1 MAKIGIAGGGIIAAA
16 AAVELIG
23 RGHDVTVFERDPDG
37 KPASVGNAALL
48 AVPEISPLASVATL
62 MSAPKWLLDPLGP
75 LALRWQDIATLAP
88 WLARFALAARPSTV
102 EASRKALLSLMLEA
116 EAAHVALGEAVGL
129 TGHMRPTGAIHV
141 FDSKARTDAAYAH
154 EREAGRLLGF
164 DVERLDIAAARARV
178 PALEGAFGGA
188 VYASGYR
195 AFKDP
200 AVLLADARDLIRTR
214 GSFVASAVK
223 AVHPRANGV
232 ALVTADGGET
242 LFDKVLV
249 ASGVWSRDLLR
260 PLGLTVCLETE
271 RGYNTTYDA
280 PLAGLDI
287 PVFFSEHGFV
297 ATPLEG
303 RLRVGGA
310 VELARPEAPANYA
323 RARAMREKMRRYVPS
338 LPETG
343 GTEWMGC
350 RPSTPDSIPVISLAP
365 SDPRIAM
372 AFGHGHLGLTL
383 SAVTARRISDLLEQG
398 ETEAARPFSI
408 ARFQ

>member
-1 MAKIGIAGGGIIAAA
+1 MARIGIAGGGIIASA
-16 AAVELIG
+16 AAVELIA

-48 AVPEISPLASVATL
+48 AVPEIAPLANVATL
-62 MSAPKWLLDPLGP
+62 MAAPKWLLDPLGP
-75 LALRWQDIATLAP
+75 LALRWQDIGNLAP
-88 WLARFALAARPSTV
+88 WLIRFALAARPSTV
-102 EASRKALLSLMLEA
+102 ENSRKALLSLMLEA

-141 FDSKARTDAAYAH
+141 FDSKVRTDAAYTS

-164 DVERLDIAAARARV
+164 DVEWLDTAAARARV
-178 PALEGAFGGA
+178 PALEGPFAGA

-200 AVLLADARDLIRTR
+200 AVLLAAARDLIRAR
-214 GSFVASAVK
+214 GSFVSSAVK
-223 AVHPRANGV
+223 AVLPRANGV
-232 ALVTADGGET
+232 AFLTADGSET

-280 PLAGLDI
+280 PLSGFDM
-287 PVFFSEHGFV
+287 PVFFSEHGFC

-383 SAVTARRISDLLEQG
+383 SAVTARRVCDLLEQG
-398 ETEAARPFSI
+398 DTEGARPFSI